1 MHNFRNREQHN
12 IDGTQSHKNEIL
24 VNTLG
29 VDTKNRVHYRRSFQH
44 TMQPLGLKRKNNVL
58 MMEFVV
64 SASPEFFLENQ
75 KKILTNGQS
84 IK

>member
-1 MHNFRNREQHN
+1 MYNYNILRTEKVKSRSQITEAAMHNFRNREQHN

-44 TMQPLGLKRKNNVL
+44 TMQPLGLKRK
-58 MMEFVV
+58 
-64 SASPEFFLENQ
+64 
-75 KKILTNGQS
+75 K
-84 IK
+84 